1 MNISKLYRKIYTVRL
16 SLFFITLI
24 MTIALFILSIN
35 FWLEVESTRKY
46 SKLAINNSVL
56 QEKIN
61 QLYNLLSLE
70 KINIQYILSI
80 SSKSIN
86 VPSKDRKEIKKFN
99 EATSAAYKEL

>member
-61 QLYNLLSLE
+61 
-70 KINIQYILSI
+70 
-80 SSKSIN
+80 
-86 VPSKDRKEIKKFN
+86 
-99 EATSAAYKEL
+99 